1 MGSSVFVLLTAMV
14 NGPKLGHSCTIDPN
28 DPRWPGYDSF
38 FSFLTSVSQRKQDHR
53 LPHRTYIASLLLLGT
68 TKGFFYPLVKL
79 WPGSGQTLKTQ
90 KYGPPPMPTHETTS
104 DPLYNLVQPISEGSD
119 QRGPTFKSLTRPWSF
134 GKKSRNGASKSRN
147 GPSIRSR
154 PCICIVL

>member
-1 MGSSVFVLLTAMV
+1 MH
-14 NGPKLGHSCTIDPN
+14 NE
-28 DPRWPGYDSF
+28 WPGVISRDLASF
-38 FSFLTSVSQRKQDHR
+38 WWNDHCGEECKHAGTHVSHTKHDHI
-53 LPHRTYIASLLLLGT
+53 LPHTTYMAPVYLLGT
-68 TKGFFYPLVKL
+68 AKFFFYPLVKL

-147 GPSIRSR
+147 GPSIRSTS
-154 PCICIVL
+154 CTYY